1 MIYRRRT
8 SSMQRCCAIVSM
20 AALATVA
27 LITIMLMHHA
37 MRHNRQ
43 MQCTDDT
50 IYLASN
56 DYQASGL
63 QYIYGLGDDSDKLSD
78 DPPLLD
84 AALTQAIEHAI
95 IDQALVVTDQQH
107 ISRQPMIVG
116 DIANHW
122 AHLVN
127 IHSYQPPDHRSS
139 TPGACNVPEP
149 GMLLLI
155 AIGLISFLIITRE
168 PHGISK

>member
-1 MIYRRRT
+1 MIYRKRK
-8 SSMQRCCAIVSM
+8 SSMLRSGAIVSM
-20 AALATVA
+20 AALATMA
-27 LITIMLMHHA
+27 LILIMHHA
-37 MRHNRQ
+37 TRDDHP

-56 DYQASGL
+56 GYQASGL
-63 QYIYGLGDDSDKLSD
+63 QYIYGLGDDSDKLSN

-84 AALTQAIEHAI
+84 AALTQAIEQAI
-95 IDQALVVTDQQH
+95 IGQALVVTDQQH

-127 IHSYQPPDHRSS
+127 LRSYQPQDHRRS
-139 TPGACNVPEP
+139 TSGACDVPEP

-155 AIGLISFLIITRE
+155 ASGLISFLIISKGRY
-168 PHGISK
+168 GISK